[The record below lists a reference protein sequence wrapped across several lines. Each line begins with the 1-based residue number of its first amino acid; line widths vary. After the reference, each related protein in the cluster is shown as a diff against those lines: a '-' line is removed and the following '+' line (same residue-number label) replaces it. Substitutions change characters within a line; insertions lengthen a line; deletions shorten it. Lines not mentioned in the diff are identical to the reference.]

1 MYNVCLEICSI
12 NIESDIANK
21 IGCYLTAF
29 KAGKTVKFST
39 RITVKPNFLP
49 GFLV

>member
-1 MYNVCLEICSI
+1 MYALKYVVI

-21 IGCYLTAF
+21 IGCNLTAF
-29 KAGKTVKFST
+29 KAGKTVYFSS
-39 RITVKPNFLP
+39 RITVIPNFLP